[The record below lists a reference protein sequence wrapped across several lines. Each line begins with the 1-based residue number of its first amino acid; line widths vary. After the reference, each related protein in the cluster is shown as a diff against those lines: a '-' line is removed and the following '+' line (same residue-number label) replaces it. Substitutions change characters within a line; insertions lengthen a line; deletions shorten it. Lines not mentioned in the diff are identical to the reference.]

1 MQKGHSAHSAHQTPE
16 VGEQWVKPLVS
27 GHRQV
32 GPCSETKVLDVQN
45 EVSRPTTLGDHVEVA
60 ADALRSAIHAAYDE
74 PGDETALVA
83 ELYRTIGDLTLVTD
97 RLPELIRHLARRIE
111 QLADIDG
118 LDTDSTT
125 DESGRDSALAAA
137 GALQTAALELA
148 ALASG
153 RPNPIADAHNRL
165 GALKI
170 WAGER

>member
-1 MQKGHSAHSAHQTPE
+1 MQND
-16 VGEQWVKPLVS
+16 VS
-27 GHRQV
+27 Q
-32 GPCSETKVLDVQN
+32 PSSLA
-45 EVSRPTTLGDHVEVA
+45 DHVAVA

-83 ELYRTIGDLTLVTD
+83 ELYRTIGDLNLVTD

-125 DESGRDSALAAA
+125 NESGRDTALAATA
-137 GALQTAALELA
+137 ALQTAALELA

-170 WAGER
+170 RAGER